1 MLQQDLALKKR
12 RGIALPGRIAI
23 GLVCAAVLP
32 LIIMLAF
39 ISFITRPALIDQT
52 NKAMASDAEARVQLI
67 DAYFNERLLDAQ
79 TLTQVPSVQTFIALP
94 YNPQSAEYNDQAIH
108 AKYALIAGIYRDKN
122 YTSWSVFDQTGQ
134 LRLYYPVQPQKH
146 GASFTRSQDMQQVL
160 AGKTFITP
168 VFYSPNTKKAT
179 VEIYSPL
186 LDFQNPGKVRGF
198 MQATLNLDY
207 IWNKIVQKD
216 LGSNGQGSYAFILDE
231 NGVRIADTDP
241 GQRFTSIHELDPE
254 VQQQISQEERY
265 GNNSPVRV
273 LADPA
278 ITQALKNH
286 SSTASFQAQPAGQQ
300 EPFQVARQAA
310 TTVPWNYIVLSPIS
324 TVTNLAYKQQIYI
337 TIIACLAS
345 LLVAIIGAFAGRS
358 ISRPILNA
366 VEYLRGNSQALTML
380 AASQQE
386 AASEQIWV
394 VDSSQVGLQS
404 VQYYTEANKIA
415 SYRLIETVKEL
426 AQHWQYANRQQIEQA
441 FERIVQSARYIG
453 NASDYQDA
461 SNQKLATALKVAIQ
475 VTEQLH
481 TGATSATEAATQL
494 ERVVQELRAVVGQ

>member
-1 MLQQDLALKKR
+1 ML
-12 RGIALPGRIAI
+12 
-23 GLVCAAVLP
+23 V
-32 LIIMLAF
+32 F

-67 DAYFNERLLDAQ
+67 DTYFNERLLDAQ

-94 YNPQSAEYNDQAIH
+94 YNPQSVEYNDQAIH
-108 AKYALIAGIYRDKN
+108 ARYALIAGIYRDKN
-122 YTSWSVFDQTGQ
+122 YTSWSVFDQAGQ
-134 LRLYYPVQPQKH
+134 LRLSYPVEPQKH
-146 GASFTRSQDMQQVL
+146 GPSFTSPQDMQRVL

-168 VFYSPNTKKAT
+168 VFYSPATKKAS

-186 LDFQNPGKVRGF
+186 LDIQNHTQVRGF

-241 GQRFTSIHELDPE
+241 QRLFTGIHELDPA
-254 VQQQISQEERY
+254 VQQQISQQERY
-265 GNNSPVRV
+265 GNNSPVKV
-273 LADPA
+273 LADSDT
-278 ITQALKNH
+278 TQALKNH
-286 SSTASFQAQPAGQQ
+286 ATSFQAEPAGQH
-300 EPFQVARQAA
+300 EPFQVARQV
-310 TTVPWNYIVLSPIS
+310 TTMVPWNYIVLSPVS
-324 TVTNLAYKQQIYI
+324 TVTDLAYKQQIYT

-345 LLVAIIGAFAGRS
+345 LLVAIVGAFAGRS
-358 ISRPILNA
+358 ISRPILHA
-366 VEYLRGNSQALTML
+366 VEYLRDNSQALTIL
-380 AASQQE
+380 AANQQE
-386 AASEQIWV
+386 AASEQMWV

-426 AQHWQYANRQQIEQA
+426 AQNWQYANRQQIEQA
-441 FERIVQSARYIG
+441 FERIIQAARYIG

-494 ERVVQELRAVVGQ
+494 ERVVQELRSVVGRQTE

>member
-1 MLQQDLALKKR
+1 MLQQDLAVRKR

-23 GLVCAAVLP
+23 GLVCATVLP
-32 LIIMLAF
+32 LIIMLVF

-67 DAYFNERLLDAQ
+67 DTYFNERLLDAQ

-94 YNPQSAEYNDQAIH
+94 YAPQSTEYNDQAIH
-108 AKYALIAGIYRDKN
+108 ARYALIAGIYRDKN
-122 YTSWSVFDQTGQ
+122 YTSWAVFDQTGQ
-134 LRLYYPVQPQKH
+134 LRLSYPVAPQKH
-146 GASFTRSQDMQQVL
+146 GDSFTTPQDLQRVL
-160 AGKTFITP
+160 TGKTFITP
-168 VFYSPNTKKAT
+168 VFYSPSTKKAS

-186 LDFQNPGKVRGF
+186 LDVQNPTKMRGF

-216 LGSNGQGSYAFILDE
+216 LGSNGQGSYAFILDQ
-231 NGVRIADTDP
+231 NGVRIADTNP
-241 GQRFTSIHELDPE
+241 QQLFTAIHELDPA

-265 GNNSPVRV
+265 GNNSPVKV
-273 LADPA
+273 LADPD
-278 ITQALKNH
+278 TTRALKN
-286 SSTASFQAQPAGQQ
+286 SASVGSFQAEPAGQH

-310 TTVPWNYIVLSPIS
+310 TIVPWNYIVLSPVS
-324 TVTNLAYKQQIYI
+324 TVTDLAYKQQVYT

-345 LLVAIIGAFAGRS
+345 LFVAIIGAFVGRS

-366 VEYLRGNSQALTML
+366 VEYLRGNSQALTIL
-380 AASQQE
+380 AANQQE

-404 VQYYTEANKIA
+404 VQYYTEANKVA

-426 AQHWQYANRQQIEQA
+426 AQNWQYANRQQIEQA
-441 FERIVQSARYIG
+441 FERIIQAARYIG

-494 ERVVQELRAVVGQ
+494 ERVVQELRSVVGH

>member
-1 MLQQDLALKKR
+1 MLQQDLALQKR

-23 GLVCAAVLP
+23 GLVCATVLP
-32 LIIMLAF
+32 LVIMLAF

-79 TLTQVPSVQTFIALP
+79 TLTRVPSAQSFVALP
-94 YNPQSAEYNDQAIH
+94 YNPRSPEYIDQATH
-108 AKYALIAGIYRDKN
+108 AQYSLIAGIYRDKN
-122 YTSWSVFDQTGQ
+122 YASWALFDRTGQ

-146 GASFTRSQDMQQVL
+146 GNALFRPQDIASVL
-160 AGKTFITP
+160 VGKTFITP
-168 VFYSPNTKKAT
+168 VFYSPETKKAS
-179 VEIYSPL
+179 VQIYSPIFDL
-186 LDFQNPGKVRGF
+186 QTPTKIQGF

-216 LGSNGQGSYAFILDE
+216 LGNNGQGSYAFILDE
-231 NGVRIADTDP
+231 NGVRIADTNP
-241 GQRFTSIHELDPE
+241 QQLFTSIHELDPAT
-254 VQQQISQEERY
+254 QQQISQEERY
-265 GNNSPVRV
+265 GNNSPVKV
-273 LADPA
+273 LADPD

-286 SSTASFQAQPAGQQ
+286 SAIFQAQPAGQN
-300 EPFQVARQAA
+300 EPFQVARQ
-310 TTVPWNYIVLSPIS
+310 TTTTMPWNYIVLSPVS
-324 TVTNLAYKQQIYI
+324 TVTDLAYKQQVYT

-345 LLVAIIGAFAGRS
+345 LLVAIVGAFVGRG

-366 VEYLRGNSQALTML
+366 VEYLRGNSQALATL
-380 AASQQE
+380 AASQQA

-426 AQHWQYANRQQIEQA
+426 AQNWHYANQQQIEQA
-441 FERIVQSARYIG
+441 FDRIVQAARYIG

-461 SNQKLATALKVAIQ
+461 SNQKLATALKVANQ

-494 ERVVQELRAVVGQ
+494 ENVVQELRAVVGR

>member
-1 MLQQDLALKKR
+1 MLQQNLASQKR
-12 RGIALPGRIAI
+12 RGIALPGRIAV
-23 GLVCAAVLP
+23 GLVCATVLP

-39 ISFITRPALIDQT
+39 ISFITRPALIDQA

-79 TLTQVPSVQTFIALP
+79 TLTRVPSAQSFVALP
-94 YNPQSAEYNDQAIH
+94 YNPRSLEYIDQATHAEY
-108 AKYALIAGIYRDKN
+108 ALVAGIYRDKN
-122 YTSWSVFDQTGQ
+122 YASWALFDYTGQ
-134 LRLYYPVQPQKH
+134 LRLYYPAQPQKH
-146 GASFTRSQDMQQVL
+146 GNAFVRPQYMSSVL

-168 VFYSPNTKKAT
+168 VFYSPETKKAS
-179 VEIYSPL
+179 VQIYSPIFDL
-186 LDFQNPGKVRGF
+186 QTPTKVQGF

-216 LGSNGQGSYAFILDE
+216 LGNNGQGSFAFILDE

-241 GQRFTSIHELDPE
+241 RQLFTSIHELDPAT
-254 VQQQISQEERY
+254 QQQISQEERY
-265 GNNSPVRV
+265 GNNSPVK
-273 LADPA
+273 LLSDPA
-278 ITQALKNH
+278 IVQALKNH
-286 SSTASFQAQPAGQQ
+286 STIFQAQPAGQN
-300 EPFQVARQAA
+300 EPFQIARQSV
-310 TTVPWNYIVLSPIS
+310 TTMPWNYVVLSPVS
-324 TVTNLAYKQQIYI
+324 TVTDLAYKQQVYT

-345 LLVAIIGAFAGRS
+345 LLVAIVGAFVGRG
-358 ISRPILNA
+358 ISRPILSA
-366 VEYLRGNSQALTML
+366 VEYLRGNSQALATL

-415 SYRLIETVKEL
+415 SHRLIETVKEL
-426 AQHWQYANRQQIEQA
+426 AQNWQYANRRQVEQA
-441 FERIVQSARYIG
+441 FERIVQAARYIS

-461 SNQKLATALKVAIQ
+461 SNQKLATALKVANQ

-494 ERVVQELRAVVGQ
+494 ERIVQELQAVVGR